1 MEEQVNILIVDDR
14 KENIIALEAILGDL
28 GYNIITAHSGRE
40 VLRAVLEKDFAVIL
54 LDVRMPEMDGFETA
68 SLLREREQTQHTPI
82 IFLTAGDN
90 SQEKVFRGYSVGAV
104 DYLAKPFDP
113 VILRAKVGVFVELH
127 QKTLQLKQLNED
139 LERRVA
145 ERTAQL
151 EAANRELMREV
162 TERRRAESE
171 VRLLNTQL
179 ENRVRE
185 RTAELEAANEEMRS
199 FSYSVSHD
207 LRAPLRKIDAFS
219 RMLLEEHADSLNDEG
234 RDYLRRI
241 CAASKRMEELIDDVL
256 KLSQVTNAE
265 MIRER
270 VDLSA
275 AVKEIVSELQHS
287 NPERQATFVIEDGV
301 FANGDARLLR
311 LALQN
316 LLDNAW
322 KFTSKRPDARIE
334 FGTKKSSRE
343 PTYFV
348 RDNGVGFD
356 SSDISKL
363 FTPFMRLHKTTEFP
377 GTGIGLAIVHRVF
390 QRHGGTICAESEKDK
405 GTTFCF
411 TL

>member
-1 MEEQVNILIVDDR
+1 MEEQVNILLVDDR
-14 KENIIALEAILGDL
+14 QENIIALEAILGDL
-28 GYNIITAHSGRE
+28 GYNMVSVHSGRE
-40 VLRAVLEKDFAVIL
+40 VLRAVLEKEFAVIL

-151 EAANRELMREV
+151 EAANQELMREV

-207 LRAPLRKIDAFS
+207 LRAPLRKIVAFS
-219 RMLLEEHADSLNDEG
+219 QMLLEEHGSSLSAG
-234 RDYLRRI
+234 GQDYLNRI

-256 KLSQVTNAE
+256 KLSQITNVE
-265 MIRER
+265 MIREQ
-270 VDLSA
+270 VDLSS
-275 AVKEIVSELQHS
+275 AVKDIASDLHHAD
-287 NPERQATFVIEDGV
+287 PDRKTTFEIEDGV
-301 FANGDARLLR
+301 FAHGDERLLR

-316 LLDNAW
+316 LLENAW

-334 FGTKKSSRE
+334 FGTKKTSNGAV
-343 PTYFV
+343 YFV

-356 SSDISKL
+356 PTEVDKL

-390 QRHGGTICAESEKDK
+390 QRHGGTVRAESKK
-405 GTTFCF
+405 GEGATFTF